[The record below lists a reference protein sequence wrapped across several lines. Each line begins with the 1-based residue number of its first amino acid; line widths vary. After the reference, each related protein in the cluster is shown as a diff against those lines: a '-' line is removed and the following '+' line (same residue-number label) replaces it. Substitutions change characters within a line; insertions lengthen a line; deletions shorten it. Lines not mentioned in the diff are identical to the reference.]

1 MTDNEILEI
10 IKEGNQYDYEDI
22 FYPQLYDQARRQPDN
37 LLLNAIAESKE
48 YLDTRL
54 CQCYKCFM
62 YLPHENATWAHECS
76 KRARSCACSVI
87 LCEECGDLADRKKIK
102 GLWVAS

>member
-1 MTDNEILEI
+1 MTDKEILEI
-10 IKEGNQYDYEDI
+10 IKEGNQHDHEDI
-22 FYPQLYDQARRQPDN
+22 FYPQNYDEKRQPDN

-54 CQCYKCFM
+54 CQCDKCHM
-62 YLPHENATWAHECS
+62 YLPHENATWAHECH
-76 KRARSCACSVI
+76 KRSTSCDCNVI
-87 LCEECGDLADRKKIK
+87 LCEECGDLADRGKIK